1 MTPRTSSATSVLAK
15 LQSVEDQVR
24 RRAYELYEERGREDG
39 HELEDWLR
47 AEEEIK
53 ERQAWSAAVRT
64 TELKLS
70 ATPLVPRLRPSAI
83 GAFDAST

>member
-1 MTPRTSSATSVLAK
+1 MTPRTPSAASVLIEPK
-15 LQSVEDQVR
+15 TLEDQIR
-24 RRAYELYEERGREDG
+24 RRAFELYEERGREDG

-53 ERQAWSAAVRT
+53 EMQAWSAAVRT

-70 ATPLVPRLRPSAI
+70 ATPPVQRVRPSAI

>member
-1 MTPRTSSATSVLAK
+1 MIPRTFSATSAPTEPKTL
-15 LQSVEDQVR
+15 EDQVR

-47 AEEEIK
+47 AEEEIQ
-53 ERQAWSAAVRT
+53 EMQALSAAVRT
-64 TELKLS
+64 IELELS
-70 ATPLVPRLRPSAI
+70 ATPPVQRVRPSAI

>member
-1 MTPRTSSATSVLAK
+1 MTPRTPSATSALAEPK
-15 LQSVEDQVR
+15 TLEDQIR

-47 AEEEIK
+47 AEEEIQ
-53 ERQAWSAAVRT
+53 EMQARSAAVRT
-64 TELKLS
+64 TELLS
-70 ATPLVPRLRPSAI
+70 AMPPARRVRPSAI

>member
-1 MTPRTSSATSVLAK
+1 MTPRTPSATSALAEPK
-15 LQSVEDQVR
+15 TLEDQIR

-39 HELEDWLR
+39 HDMDDWLC

-53 ERQAWSAAVRT
+53 EMQAWSAAVRT
-64 TELKLS
+64 TELLS
-70 ATPLVPRLRPSAI
+70 AMSPVRRMRPSAF

>member
-1 MTPRTSSATSVLAK
+1 MTPRTPSATSSLAEPK
-15 LQSVEDQVR
+15 TFEDQIR
-24 RRAYELYEERGREDG
+24 RRAYELYEERRREDG

-53 ERQAWSAAVRT
+53 EMQARSAAVRT

-70 ATPLVPRLRPSAI
+70 STPPVQRVRPSAI

>member
-1 MTPRTSSATSVLAK
+1 MTPRTPSATSALTEPKTVD
-15 LQSVEDQVR
+15 DQIR
-24 RRAYELYEERGREDG
+24 LRAYELYEERGREDG

-47 AEEEIK
+47 AEEEIQ
-53 ERQAWSAAVRT
+53 EMQAWSPAMRT

-70 ATPLVPRLRPSAI
+70 TTQPMQRVRPSAI